1 MAENNLSFAA
11 QVSEWVQAEKEREA
25 AVLRTAAQMVA
36 NNVRRSVAEGGRIPV
51 DTGNLKNSLMAST
64 STMPRVDEGER
75 EYPDQSGE
83 IELIISNLD
92 VGETLYLGFQA
103 AYGPRMNYGFV
114 GQDSLGRVYN
124 QQGFGFVDAEAQI
137 WPQTVKEAEAKVRGR
152 FEAGPSP
159 RT

>member
-1 MAENNLSFAA
+1 MADNLSFAA
-11 QVSEWVQAEKEREA
+11 QVSEWAKEELAREA
-25 AVLRTAAQMVA
+25 AVLRTASQIVA
-36 NNVRRSVAEGGRIPV
+36 NSVRTSVAAGGRMPV
-51 DTGNLKNSLMAST
+51 DTGNLKNSLMGST
-64 STMPRVDEGER
+64 TAMPTVDEGEKT
-75 EYPDQSGE
+75 YPDRAGE

-124 QQGFGFVDAEAQI
+124 QQGFGFVDAEAQD
-137 WPQTVKEAEAKVRGR
+137 WPQTVKRAEEQVRGR
-152 FEAGPSP
+152 FEVGPSP

>member
-36 NNVRRSVAEGGRIPV
+36 NNVRTSVAEGGRIPV

-64 STMPRVDEGER
+64 STMPRVAEGET
-75 EYPDQSGE
+75 YPDQSGE

-124 QQGFGFVDAEAQI
+124 QQGFGFVDAEAQT

>member
-25 AVLRTAAQMVA
+25 VVLRTAAQMVA

-103 AYGPRMNYGFV
+103 AYGPRMEYGFV
-114 GQDSLGRVYN
+114 GTDALGRLYN
-124 QQGFGFVDAEAQI
+124 QQGFGFVQSAAQTWPQLVAEAEQ
-137 WPQTVKEAEAKVRGR
+137 KVRSR
-152 FEAGPSP
+152 FEGVAK
-159 RT
+159 

>member
-1 MAENNLSFAA
+1 MAENQSFAA
-11 QVSEWVQAEKEREA
+11 QVSEWVKAEQEREA

-36 NNVRRSVAEGGRIPV
+36 NNVRTSVAQGGRIPV

-64 STMPRVDEGER
+64 TSMPTVDQQEKQ
-75 EYPDQSGE
+75 YADQSGE
-83 IELIISNLD
+83 IELIIANLD

-114 GQDSLGRVYN
+114 GEDSLGRLYN
-124 QQGFGFVDAEAQI
+124 QAGYGFVDAEAQD
-137 WPQTVKEAEAKVRGR
+137 WPQTVKRAEETVRGR